1 MPKPVGSEVIPL
13 PENDSTSDSQLGRTV
28 LRLRELILKGEFGP
42 RERISEHPLSA
53 RLGVSR
59 TPIRLALER
68 LAHEGLLE
76 PYPTGGFI
84 VRQFTLDDI
93 WDGIEIRS
101 LLEGGAARL
110 AAERLNDDKELDPV
124 RKRQQD
130 IDDMGEPTVETFP
143 AYLEMNDLFHSE
155 LLRLARSEMLRQAVD
170 RLFSFPLTSPRVL
183 VSFREKWT
191 EASSL
196 FIISQEHHHRIIEA
210 ISRRQGS
217 RAESLAREHAQLTR
231 RNLEIALAD
240 IDFLTSLPGGSL
252 VRLRP

>member
-1 MPKPVGSEVIPL
+1 MASFGMQRSSRNVNVECQNPVGAVYDRAYFVEVIPL

-110 AAERLNDDKELDPV
+110 AAERLNDDKELDP
-124 RKRQQD
+124 
-130 IDDMGEPTVETFP
+130 
-143 AYLEMNDLFHSE
+143 
-155 LLRLARSEMLRQAVD
+155 
-170 RLFSFPLTSPRVL
+170 
-183 VSFREKWT
+183 
-191 EASSL
+191 
-196 FIISQEHHHRIIEA
+196 
-210 ISRRQGS
+210 
-217 RAESLAREHAQLTR
+217 
-231 RNLEIALAD
+231 
-240 IDFLTSLPGGSL
+240 
-252 VRLRP
+252 

>member
-1 MPKPVGSEVIPL
+1 MQRSSRSSNLECQNLLEVISL
-13 PENDSTSDSQLGRTV
+13 PENDTAAIESDSQLGRTV

-68 LAHEGLLE
+68 LANEGLLE

-93 WDGIEIRS
+93 WDGIEIRA
-101 LLEGGAARL
+101 LLEGAAARL
-110 AAERLNDDKELDPV
+110 AAERLNDEQELDPL
-124 RKRQQD
+124 RKLQHD
-130 IDDMGEPTVETFP
+130 MDEMGEPTVETFP
-143 AYLEMNDLFHSE
+143 AYLEFNDLFHSE
-155 LLRLARSEMLRQAVD
+155 LLRLAKSAMLRQAID

-183 VSFREKWT
+183 VSFREKWA

-196 FIISQEHHHRIIEA
+196 FIISREHHHRIIEA
-210 ISRRQGS
+210 ISRRQGT

-231 RNLEIALAD
+231 
-240 IDFLTSLPGGSL
+240 
-252 VRLRP
+252 

>member
-1 MPKPVGSEVIPL
+1 M
-13 PENDSTSDSQLGRTV
+13 PENDTAAIESDSQLGRTV

-68 LAHEGLLE
+68 LANEGLLE

-93 WDGIEIRS
+93 WDGIEIRA
-101 LLEGGAARL
+101 LLEGAAARL
-110 AAERLNDDKELDPV
+110 AAERLNDEQELDPL
-124 RKRQQD
+124 RKRQHD
-130 IDDMGEPTVETFP
+130 MDEMGEPTVETFP
-143 AYLEMNDLFHSE
+143 AYLEFNDLFHSE
-155 LLRLARSEMLRQAVD
+155 LLRLAKSAMLRQAID

-183 VSFREKWT
+183 VSFREKWA

-196 FIISQEHHHRIIEA
+196 FIISREHHHRIIEA
-210 ISRRQGS
+210 ISR
-217 RAESLAREHAQLTR
+217 
-231 RNLEIALAD
+231 
-240 IDFLTSLPGGSL
+240 
-252 VRLRP
+252 